1 MSFLLGLL
9 KNPRV
14 IAWVMGV
21 ALAIMVG
28 LFTYGTIQYVQV
40 KSLKSDLAVAEQNVK
55 TLETSNAAKDVKY
68 RQLQRDM
75 EDKQLILEGIQKD
88 KEKLA
93 KEYRELETQ
102 LAGILDEVEGV
113 NPETLPEVKKKVETS
128 VINSYACIEVATGN
142 EGAKCE

>member
-14 IAWVMGV
+14 IAWGV
-21 ALAIMVG
+21 ALAIMAG
-28 LFTYGTIQYVQV
+28 LFTYGKIQYVQV
-40 KSLKSDLAVAEQNVK
+40 KALKSDLAVAEQNVK
-55 TLETSNAAKDVKY
+55 TLEVSNEAKDAKY
-68 RQLQRDM
+68 RQLQLNM
-75 EDKQLILEGIQKD
+75 EEKQVILDGIQKD
-88 KEKLA
+88 KEQLA

-113 NPETLPEVKKKVETS
+113 NAETLPEVKKKVETS
-128 VINSYACIEVATGN
+128 VINSYACIEAATGN